1 MSAPESFGGKRRF
14 RPTFWA
20 TVCAV
25 PALIILLGLGTWQVQ
40 RLHWKEGEIAK
51 RQERSEGPAIAL
63 PAAFPD
69 PAAVE
74 FTRVA
79 LSGSFLH
86 DQEFYLGARTEKGR
100 VGYNVVTPFQL
111 DDGRI
116 LLVNRGWVPETFRD
130 PASRAEGQLAGPLE
144 IEALLRTDGWKGV
157 EFAKPPNK
165 PEERFY
171 FWLDLPVM
179 AEGVSGEGVSAGS
192 VITDI
197 YADAVVSDIPG
208 DMPLG
213 GQTRITLKNDHLEYA
228 ITWYSFALILMVIY
242 FLFHYRPEEEGPEE
256 EGPEEEGPGRSA

>member
-1 MSAPESFGGKRRF
+1 MSAPESHGIARGRRRF

-20 TVCAV
+20 TFCAV

-51 RQERSEGPAIAL
+51 REERSQGPGIPL
-63 PAAFPD
+63 PGAFPD

-79 LSGSFLH
+79 LAGSFLH

-100 VGYNVVTPFQL
+100 VGFNVVTPFRL

-116 LLVNRGWVPETFRD
+116 LLMNRGWVPENRRD
-130 PASRAEGQLAGPLE
+130 PATRAEGQLAGPLE
-144 IEALLRTDGWKGV
+144 VEALLRTDGWKGV
-157 EFAKPPNK
+157 DFAKPPNK

-179 AEGVSGEGVSAGS
+179 AEGVSAGPI
-192 VITDI
+192 ITEI
-197 YADAVVSDIPG
+197 YADAVFSEMPG
-208 DMPLG
+208 GMPFG
-213 GQTRITLKNDHLEYA
+213 GQTRIALKNDHLEYA
-228 ITWYSFALILMVIY
+228 ITWYSFALILAVIY
-242 FLFHYRPEEEGPEE
+242 FLFHYRPEEEGPDD
-256 EGPEEEGPGRSA
+256 AA